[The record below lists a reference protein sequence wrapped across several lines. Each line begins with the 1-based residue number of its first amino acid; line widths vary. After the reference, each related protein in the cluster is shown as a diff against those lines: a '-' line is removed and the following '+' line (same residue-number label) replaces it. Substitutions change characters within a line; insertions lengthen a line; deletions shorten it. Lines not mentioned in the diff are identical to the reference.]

1 MVTQDPTSHR
11 TMDRQDNLAS
21 SVSPNYSLTMPLDD
35 IQKARQVYQMTQHLG
50 TFMPQLDVGM
60 PMTHP
65 ATSEDFLQAEN
76 PHIHYDHTSRGLM
89 PSSSTD
95 SQSNGSETSFYASNT
110 RNSISPA
117 PTPNTSHV
125 YRIRHSIPRK
135 S

>member
-11 TMDRQDNLAS
+11 TMDPYNNLAS
-21 SVSPNYSLTMPLDD
+21 SASPNYSSPMPLDD
-35 IQKARQVYQMTQHLG
+35 LQKDSQVYHMTQHFG
-50 TFMPQLDVGM
+50 TFMPPLDAGM

-110 RNSISPA
+110 RNSISPG
-117 PTPNTSHV
+117 PRPNTSHV